1 MKDGAARD
9 MNVRLKLFA
18 SLADFLP
25 NGAKQNEVMLDV
37 ADGQSVGALLD
48 QHNVPRDACHLLL
61 INGRFSPPAE
71 ADDVVLK
78 EGDTVAVWPP
88 VAGG

>member
-1 MKDGAARD
+1 

-18 SLADFLP
+18 NLANFLP
-25 NGAKQNEVMLDV
+25 PGAERNEVWLEV
-37 ADGQSVGALLD
+37 ADGQSVGELLD
-48 QHNVPRDACHLLL
+48 QFNVPRDACHLML